1 MALNRH
7 FSDHFVRF
15 VHRFSAI
22 SGGGLSSGENY
33 PGKRAGRLA
42 PVLIA

>member
-1 MALNRH
+1 MTLNRH
-7 FSDHFVRF
+7 FPGHFILF
-15 VHRFSAI
+15 VHGFSAI